1 MTENEVNNT
10 PEMEDKNQIDDNT
23 KRLIKEKLDPILQ
36 DIVTQTTATVPLI
49 VQTVDGLKDED
60 RELVEKLK
68 GKVKDNLY
76 IINAFSAE
84 ISTDSVLE
92 LIKNSRIVRIYYDSE
107 VRAL

>member
-1 MTENEVNNT
+1 MTENEANN
-10 PEMEDKNQIDDNT
+10 PMEEETTIDENT
-23 KRLIKEKLDPILQ
+23 KKLIREKLDPILQ

-49 VQTVDGLKDED
+49 VQTIDGLKDED
-60 RELVEKLK
+60 RELVDKLK

-76 IINAFSAE
+76 IINAFSAD
-84 ISTDSVLE
+84 ISTDAVLE